1 LIGKSGGMNTQNNVF
16 IITSTINT
24 PFGLI
29 SVEGRYQQT
38 IDTIDSIKQ
47 QDKNA
52 VIILIDNSTVPL
64 SDAQYNILT
73 ANVTYFLDIGNRTP
87 CKLLNKDGVKGAG
100 EAYMLLVGLD
110 LIKKMNLLPKR
121 VFKISGRYK
130 LSNTFSIAFYNDTY
144 GKYVFKTRTTNEY
157 ETISL
162 HARLWSACGSELT
175 DMKEL
180 IAKSFYQHIVDN
192 TTIEEAMFKNI
203 DKTKLLE
210 VEQIHC
216 EGLIAPWNTL
226 INE

>member
-1 LIGKSGGMNTQNNVF
+1 MNTRNNVF

-24 PFGLI
+24 YLGLI
-29 SVEGRYQQT
+29 SVEDRYKQT
-38 IDTIDSIKQ
+38 LITIDSIKQ
-47 QDKNA
+47 KDNNA

-64 SDAQYNILT
+64 SDEQYNTL
-73 ANVTYFLDIGNRTP
+73 ASNATYFLDIGNRTP
-87 CKLLNKDGVKGAG
+87 CKLFNKDGVKGAG

-110 LIKKMNLLPKR
+110 LIKILNLLPKR

-157 ETISL
+157 GAISL
-162 HARLWSACGSELT
+162 HARLWSVCGSELT
-175 DMKEL
+175 DMKDL
-180 IAKSFYQHIVDN
+180 IAKSFYQHIIDN

>member
-1 LIGKSGGMNTQNNVF
+1 MNTQNNVF

-24 PFGLI
+24 QFGLI
-29 SVEGRYQQT
+29 SVEDRYQQT
-38 IDTIDSIKQ
+38 IATIDSIKQ
-47 QDKNA
+47 KDKNA
-52 VIILIDNSTVPL
+52 VIILIDNSSVPL
-64 SDAQYNILT
+64 SDVQYNILN
-73 ANVTYFLDIGNRTP
+73 ANATYFLDIGNRTP

-110 LIKKMNLLPKR
+110 LIKKLNLLPKR

-130 LSNTFSIAFYNDTY
+130 ISNTFDISFYDNTY
-144 GKYVFKTRTTNEY
+144 GKYIFKTRTTNEY
-157 ETISL
+157 NIISL

-175 DMKEL
+175 DMKDL

-203 DKTKLLE
+203 NKTKLLE

-216 EGLIAPWNTL
+216 EGLIAPWNIL

>member
-29 SVEGRYQQT
+29 SVEDRYQQT
-38 IDTIDSIKQ
+38 IATIDSINQK
-47 QDKNA
+47 DKNA

-73 ANVTYFLDIGNRTP
+73 ANVTYFLDIGSRTP
-87 CKLLNKDGVKGAG
+87 CKLFNKDGVKGAG

-110 LIKKMNLLPKR
+110 LIKNLNLLPKR

-130 LSNTFSIAFYNDTY
+130 LSNTFDISFYDDIY
-144 GKYVFKTRTTNEY
+144 GKYIFKTRTTNEY
-157 ETISL
+157 NATSL
-162 HARLWSACGSELT
+162 HTRLWSVCGSELA
-175 DMKEL
+175 DMKNL
-180 IAKSFYQHIVDN
+180 IAKSFYKHIVDN
-192 TTIEEAMFKNI
+192 TTIEEAMFLNI

-216 EGLIAPWNTL
+216 EGLIAPWSSL